1 MLDLSCTA
9 RDERDRYFCHL
20 LKEIVTQKRV
30 HAHAQDARDHTP
42 EKMDSARAGRL
53 TECCSDL
60 PRGAARAAE
69 SSDSAAYVELSK
81 SAAAFFSRTLTVRS
95 TVPPY
100 RRAPRCGPR
109 GASPCLARATSDPT
123 VRIEAFR
130 LDEAAED
137 EPRPHPALRVERSVE
152 VGVGA
157 RRLARLDRRAPPH
170 RIRLVPR
177 HPDGSGLSSSAGAEC
192 LMLRC
197 AREAPCPRRARS

>member
-9 RDERDRYFCHL
+9 RDERDHYFCHL

-42 EKMDSARAGRL
+42 QKKWTRRARDDSPSAAPTCRAAPLAPQRAQTRQLTWSYPRARPPSSRARSPSARLCHHIGERRDVVH
-53 TECCSDL
+53 E
-60 PRGAARAAE
+60 ARRHA
-69 SSDSAAYVELSK
+69 
-81 SAAAFFSRTLTVRS
+81 SRE
-95 TVPPY
+95 
-100 RRAPRCGPR
+100 RRA
-109 GASPCLARATSDPT
+109 T